1 MPVISPFGL
10 TLHFDTL
17 CPVPSRAFL
26 RLSLLLYHHYPC
38 WPVACAVTVHLVF
51 EPQSACSSLRA
62 FLIALL
68 LALQENNP

>member
-38 WPVACAVTVHLVF
+38 WPVGLRRNCPFSFRTPVSLQLFTGFSHCASVGV
-51 EPQSACSSLRA
+51 AGK
-62 FLIALL
+62 
-68 LALQENNP
+68 

>member
-10 TLHFDTL
+10 SLHFDTL

-26 RLSLLLYHHYPC
+26 RPRSGFTIANCAGL
-38 WPVACAVTVHLVF
+38 WACAVTVNLVF
-51 EPQSACSSLRA
+51 DLQPACSSLRA
-62 FLIALL
+62 FFIALL